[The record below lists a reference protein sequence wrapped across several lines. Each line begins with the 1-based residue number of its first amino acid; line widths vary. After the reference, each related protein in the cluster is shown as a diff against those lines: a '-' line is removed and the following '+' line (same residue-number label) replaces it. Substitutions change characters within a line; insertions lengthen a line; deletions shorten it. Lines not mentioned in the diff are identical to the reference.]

1 MIWPNI
7 SKIKDSLGGFWKGFV
22 NNINVSNI
30 NITHE
35 QHTTH
40 YNKTLFC
47 LKTV

>member
-1 MIWPNI
+1 MADDLT
-7 SKIKDSLGGFWKGFV
+7 KYLESLGGFWKGFV

-30 NITHE
+30 NITQE
-35 QHTTH
+35 QHMTH